1 MLAFCFFSFEL
12 FHFEQARFE
21 QARFEHFRRAALRV
35 GVCLALAAIFP
46 WPAIAQDAAFQ
57 QPAERFQQFFDNF
70 ASNAGPMAP
79 MFGKLSPEQ
88 LEKLEQV
95 KITFADE
102 NQFGQRI
109 LDAFLQ
115 QLKQY
120 KVAVAQQ
127 GKDVTYLRQLLKTLK
142 PRMRHADRYKQLD
155 VRVIDSESTDAFSIP
170 GGRLLVT
177 RGLLESATSEAAV
190 VGVLAHELSHLD
202 REHQLIP
209 LKQSKLANQPLDFQ
223 DRMMWIALMVRPN
236 RPEQESEA
244 DGDATRWMMES
255 GYDPRE
261 LAKLLNS
268 WDQQQNQVAPWLQ
281 FVPGFVKSHPDA
293 GKRVQDVLG
302 VAAKLDGN
310 FPQAKYVGVENLRS
324 RTSRSVRAF
333 PQ

>member
-1 MLAFCFFSFEL
+1 MLGFRIFK
-12 FHFEQARFE
+12 FEQY
-21 QARFEHFRRAALRV
+21 RV
-35 GVCLALAAIFP
+35 TALAPVTALVALVVAFP
-46 WPAIAQDAAFQ
+46 LQMYAQDAGLQ
-57 QPAERFQQFFDNF
+57 QPGETFQQFFESF
-70 ASNAGPMAP
+70 ASKAGPMAP
-79 MFGKLSPEQ
+79 MFGKLTPEQ
-88 LEKLEQV
+88 LEKLDQV
-95 KITFADE
+95 KVSFADE

-115 QLKQY
+115 QLKQS

-142 PRMRHADRYKQLD
+142 PRMSNADRYKQLD
-155 VRVIDSESTDAFSIP
+155 VRVIDSNSTDAFSIP
-170 GGRLLVT
+170 GGHLLIT

-223 DRMMWIALMVRPN
+223 DRMMWIGLMVRPN

-244 DGDATRWMMES
+244 DGDATRWMMEA

-293 GKRVQDVLG
+293 GKRAQDVLS
-302 VAAKLDGN
+302 VATKLEGS
-310 FPQAKYVGVENLRS
+310 FPQAKYVGVENLRT